1 MSGSVRPVCPGR
13 RLRNVGHARRV
24 ERLRTS
30 SPYLLTALL
39 ALAGTTHLVRP
50 EWYDGLVPPA
60 LPGSTRAWTLG
71 SGVIELLVAATV
83 AAPRTRRAGGL
94 AAAALFVAVFPGNVW
109 MAIEPGS
116 VPRWAALV
124 RLPLQVPLVL
134 WGLQV
139 AGKLP
144 STGRR
149 A

>member
-1 MSGSVRPVCPGR
+1 VPGGSV
-13 RLRNVGHARRV
+13 LHADRV
-24 ERLRTS
+24 DRLRTS

-39 ALAGTTHLVRP
+39 AVAGASHLVRP
-50 EWYDGLVPPA
+50 ELYDGLVPPL
-60 LPGSTRAWTLG
+60 LPGTARAWTLG
-71 SGVIELLVAATV
+71 SGVVELLVASAV

-109 MAIEPGS
+109 MAVEPGG
-116 VPRWAALV
+116 VPRWVALA

>member
-1 MSGSVRPVCPGR
+1 MLAG
-13 RLRNVGHARRV
+13 V
-24 ERLRTS
+24 ERLRRS
-30 SPYLLTALL
+30 SPYVLTALL
-39 ALAGTTHLVRP
+39 ALAGTSHLVRP
-50 EWYDGLVPPA
+50 AVYDGLVPPL
-60 LPGSTRAWTLG
+60 LPGSARAWTLG
-71 SGVIELLVAATV
+71 SGVVELLV

-109 MAIEPGS
+109 MAVEPGG
-116 VPRWAALV
+116 VPRWAALA